1 MVTILVAAGV
11 TALCGGLRALLRD
24 RPAGRQGGWVRFR
37 PLWNRGA
44 AFGLPVEKRTLT
56 ALSAGTLAVLW
67 SWRRRSPVGVGL
79 VLGGG
84 VSNLWERLRHGRVF
98 DYLQFPK
105 APGAL
110 RRYVYNLADLAILAG
125 AVTLLLRKGRRRPP
139 GKQGGIR

>member
-1 MVTILVAAGV
+1 MVTILVASGIA
-11 TALCGGLRALLRD
+11 ALCALLRASLRD
-24 RPAGRQGGWVRFR
+24 CPAGRQGGWVRFR

-44 AFGLPVEKRTLT
+44 AFGMPVEKRTLT
-56 ALSAGTLAVLW
+56 ALSAETLAVLW
-67 SWRRRSPVGVGL
+67 SWRRRSPVGAGL
-79 VLGGG
+79 ILGGG

-125 AVTLLLRKGRRRPP
+125 AVTLLLRKRR
-139 GKQGGIR
+139 